1 MTTGPMVLWLV
12 LIGAPIT
19 LMLWISTSRA
29 PTGRPVDRAA
39 VAAVAVACAATVVAR
54 PGVPAAVALPL
65 ALAGTAAACVDAR
78 EGRLPDALTV
88 PLLPVTL
95 MAVASSAGM
104 AGVAALGAALLA
116 AVLGLVAAISVHF
129 LSDALLGWGDVKLAP
144 TLAVVVSQGGSPA
157 VFASVAAVG
166 VALTALLCR
175 TATGPGGPE
184 EQGIVPYGPALVVGA
199 LCSAAAG

>member
-1 MTTGPMVLWLV
+1 MTTDPTAVWLI
-12 LIGAPIT
+12 LAGAPIT
-19 LMLWISTSRA
+19 IVLWTSTSRA
-29 PTGRPVDRAA
+29 PTSRPVDRTA
-39 VAAVAVACAATVVAR
+39 VAAVAMACTATVVTR

-65 ALAGTAAACVDAR
+65 AVAGTAAACVDAR

-95 MAVASSAGM
+95 AAVAAGTG
-104 AGVAALGAALLA
+104 GVTATGAALLA
-116 AVLGLVAAISVHF
+116 AVLGLVAALSVHIV
-129 LSDALLGWGDVKLAP
+129 SHALLGWGDVKLAP

-175 TATGPGGPE
+175 SATGPGGPD
-184 EQGIVPYGPALVVGA
+184 EQGVVPYGPALVVGA

>member
-1 MTTGPMVLWLV
+1 
-12 LIGAPIT
+12 
-19 LMLWISTSRA
+19 MLWTSTSRA
-29 PTGRPVDRAA
+29 PTGRPADRIA
-39 VAAVAVACAATVVAR
+39 VAAVAMACTAAVLTQ

-88 PLLPVTL
+88 PLLPITL
-95 MAVASSAGM
+95 AAVAAGTG
-104 AGVAALGAALLA
+104 GVTAMGAALFPA
-116 AVLGLVAAISVHF
+116 TLGLVTAVSIHVV
-129 LSDALLGWGDVKLAP
+129 SDALLGWGDVKLAP

-175 TATGPGGPE
+175 SATAPGGPDE
-184 EQGIVPYGPALVVGA
+184 RGVVPYGPALVVGA